1 MKTRRGLLL
10 AWMLVGAVVLSGCVG
25 PARTTDRYV
34 GKATRT
40 ANDAISALQTAALA
54 VHTSE
59 RGSMLGPYLNVVL
72 TQAESDFNSVQQTF
86 DSIQP
91 PDTGEADAIRVSLDK
106 VLTEGSGVLG
116 QLRILARRGEQ
127 ARMVASARSIPGLV
141 DELDR
146 FVSQVSA

>member
-1 MKTRRGLLL
+1 VTTHRGVLI
-10 AWMLVGAVVLSGCVG
+10 AWVFVGAVVVSGCVG

-91 PDTGEADAIRVSLDK
+91 PDTDEADAVRDSLDT
-106 VLTEGSGVLG
+106 VLTEGSDVLSR
-116 QLRILARRGEQ
+116 LRILARRGDQ

-146 FVSQVSA
+146 FVSRVSA